1 MKENPGGKGTG
12 TQTAHQQDPGGKLG
26 PSFCPSCFVL
36 NCPDPLTASPN
47 GDPGKRREP
56 CRGLGSTRVF
66 PSASQKGR
74 PRLSQAPQELG
85 VVGRETSLPGSLWA
99 PAAVRLQGC
108 AASQGQKRSPR
119 ARSCKG
125 ARSTVAKVRLGSPM
139 PGFSF
144 LPGDTT
150 VQDLRQAAQALR
162 SGPHASSGQ

>member
-56 CRGLGSTRVF
+56 CRGLGSTRISFCFSEGQATPF
-66 PSASQKGR
+66 PGSSGI
-74 PRLSQAPQELG
+74 G
-85 VVGRETSLPGSLWA
+85 GWGGETSLPGSLWA

-125 ARSTVAKVRLGSPM
+125 SRSTVAKVRLGSPM

-162 SGPHASSGQ
+162 WGPHASSGQ